1 MLVFVAVVW
10 VDAGNPKAN
19 NKGNTPMTNQIQFTD
34 GAAYERYMG
43 VWSQL
48 TGNAFLDWLAAKPNQ
63 QWLDIGCG
71 NGAFTQMIVDRCAPN
86 SVHGIDPSEAQL
98 AYARSLP
105 KLSNAYFQ
113 QGDAMNVPYD
123 NNSFD
128 VAVMPLVIFFVPNP
142 QQGVAE
148 MARVVRSGGTV
159 TAYGWDLMGGGFP
172 YEVLRQ
178 ELKARNIS
186 VPLPPSPNASS
197 KDSLYQLWI
206 QAGLQ
211 DIEIKE
217 IVVERVFASF
227 DEYWSIVLQAPSLGS
242 ALAVLPS
249 DQLSNLKES
258 VRKSLTINAQGE
270 VICSGRANAIKGMV
284 G

>member
-10 VDAGNPKAN
+10 VDEGNPKAN

-48 TGNAFLDWLAAKPNQ
+48 AGNAFLDWLAAKHNQ

-71 NGAFTQMIVDRCAPN
+71 NGAFTQMIVDRCAPQN
-86 SVHGIDPSEAQL
+86 VHGIDPSEAQL

-113 QGDAMNVPYD
+113 QGDAMNLPYD

-142 QQGVAE
+142 QQGVVE
-148 MARVVRSGGTV
+148 MVRVVRSGGTV
-159 TAYGWDLMGGGFP
+159 TAYGWDLMAGGFP

-186 VPLPPSPNASS
+186 APLPPSPNASS
-197 KDSLYQLWI
+197 KDSLYQLWT

-211 DIEIKE
+211 DIQQQEI
-217 IVVERVFASF
+217 IVERVFASF

-242 ALAVLPS
+242 ALAAIPTDDLLVF
-249 DQLSNLKES
+249 KEA
-258 VRKSLTINAQGE
+258 VRNRLNVNNNGE
-270 VICSGRANAIKGMV
+270 VICSARANAIRGV
-284 G
+284 IG

>member
-1 MLVFVAVVW
+1 
-10 VDAGNPKAN
+10 
-19 NKGNTPMTNQIQFTD
+19 MTTTQIQFTD

-48 TGNAFLDWLAAKPNQ
+48 AANAFLDWLAPKPNQ
-63 QWLDIGCG
+63 QWLDVGCG
-71 NGAFTQMIVDRCAPN
+71 NGAFTQMVVDRCTPN
-86 SVHGIDPSEAQL
+86 SIDGIDPAEAQL

-105 KLSNAYFQ
+105 KLSNANFR
-113 QGDAMNVPYD
+113 QGDAMNLPYQ

-128 VAVMPLVIFFVPNP
+128 IAVMPLVIFFVPNP
-142 QQGVAE
+142 AQGVAE
-148 MARVVRSGGTV
+148 MVRVVKSGGTV

-186 VPLPPSPNASS
+186 APLPPSPNASS
-197 KDSLYQLWI
+197 QENLYQLWS

-211 DIEIKE
+211 NIEQKE
-217 IVVERVFASF
+217 IIVERTFNSF
-227 DEYWSIVLQAPSLGS
+227 DEYWSIVMVAPSLGTT
-242 ALAVLPS
+242 LAAMPTDDLLAFK
-249 DQLSNLKES
+249 DA
-258 VRKSLTINAQGE
+258 VRNRLNINNNGE
-270 VICSGRANAIKGMV
+270 VICSGRANAVRGVV